1 MADLEKYREREM
13 EKARTADLLR
23 ILPKDRRSVLDVGA
37 RDGHFSRL
45 LVDYFKEVTALDLEQ
60 PSFEIPGV
68 VTVAG
73 DATKLGFP
81 NESFDCVF
89 CAEVL
94 EHIPDVKTACSELIR
109 VAKHEI
115 IVGVPFRQDTR
126 LGRTTCRSCGKINP
140 PWGHL
145 HTFDEGTLTSLFP
158 GLRIIS
164 KSFVGTNPQA
174 TNAIST
180 LFLDLAGNPWG
191 TYNQDEPCIHCG
203 AALIPPQ
210 RRNLWHKVCSAAGVR
225 VNKIQGLWTR
235 AHANWIHVVFSKGES

>member
-23 ILPKDRRSVLDVGA
+23 ILPKNRHSVLDVGA
-37 RDGHFSRL
+37 RDGHFTRL
-45 LVDYFKEVTALDLEQ
+45 LIAYFKEVTALDLER

-73 DATKLGFP
+73 DATKLTFP

-94 EHIPDVKTACSELIR
+94 EHIPDVRRACSELVR
-109 VAKHEI
+109 VARHEI

-126 LGRTTCRSCGKINP
+126 LGRTTCQSCGKVNP

-145 HTFDEGTLTSLFP
+145 HSFDEDKLCGLFP
-158 GLRIIS
+158 GMRAVS
-164 KSFVGTNPQA
+164 KSFVGTNRQA
-174 TNAIST
+174 TNSLAT
-180 LFLDLAGNPWG
+180 FFLDLAGNPWG

-203 AALIPPQ
+203 ATMVPPQ
-210 RRNLWHKVCSAAGVR
+210 RRKFWHKVCSAVGVR
-225 VNKIQGLWTR
+225 IEKIQALWTQP
-235 AHANWIHVVFSKGES
+235 HGNWIHIVFSKNDI